1 METVKAGFT
10 APPQSPEKKNKIKK
24 HRKRKG
30 SSTSASQPAPKIRG
44 LEDTIP
50 PRADGFPRVHVAGEP
65 ILSGDLL
72 RLAEGP
78 MIALQ
83 QSILYLEEQLLKE
96 KHPSYPAIAVQV
108 PKELVDF
115 VQEDPADVFFIAYE
129 DIFKLFH
136 TQRLDYNMVRLYA
149 LDMAMKI
156 RRDATP
162 YVAIVDPY
170 YMRDSHLEEGSK
182 TRETATEYLVKV
194 MMANKRKNALLLPF
208 FFE

>member
-1 METVKAGFT
+1 
-10 APPQSPEKKNKIKK
+10 
-24 HRKRKG
+24 
-30 SSTSASQPAPKIRG
+30 
-44 LEDTIP
+44 
-50 PRADGFPRVHVAGEP
+50 
-65 ILSGDLL
+65 
-72 RLAEGP
+72 

-83 QSILYLEEQLLKE
+83 ESILHLEELLLKD
-96 KHPSYPAIAVQV
+96 KQPSYPAFAVQV

-156 RRDATP
+156 RRDGTP
-162 YVAIVDPY
+162 YVAVVDPY
-170 YMRDSHLEEGSK
+170 YMRDSHLSPGSH
-182 TRETATEYLVKV
+182 TREAALEYLVRV
-194 MMANKRKNALLLPF
+194 MLANKRKNVLLLPF